1 MMKLMLEI
9 HGYETIEASD
19 GFEAVEKAYK
29 FQPDLVLMDIA
40 MPLLDG
46 IGATKAIR
54 QFEHNAEIPIVAVTA
69 YGDYYKEKAL
79 NAGCT
84 DVIAK
89 PLPFEHLKAT
99 IDSYINA

>member
-1 MMKLMLEI
+1 MSKRVLIAEDQNDIRQMMKLMLEI
-9 HGYETIEASD
+9 HGYETIEATD

-29 FQPDLVLMDIA
+29 FNPDLILMDLA

-54 QFEHNAEIPIVAVTA
+54 QFDKDADVPIVAVTA
-69 YGDYYKEKAL
+69 YGDFYKEKAL

-84 DVIAK
+84 DVLAI
-89 PLPFEHLKAT
+89 
-99 IDSYINA
+99 